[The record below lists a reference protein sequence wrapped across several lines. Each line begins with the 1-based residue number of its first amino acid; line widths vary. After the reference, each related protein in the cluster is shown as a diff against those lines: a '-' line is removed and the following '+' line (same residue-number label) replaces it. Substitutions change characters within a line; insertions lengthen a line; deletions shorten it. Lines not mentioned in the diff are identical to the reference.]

1 MKRYVGVDLHK
12 NNFQVCYLSKR
23 EVKQEVFEVSRSGIE
38 EFKESLRRTDEVGI
52 EATGNARYL
61 TGEIEGQ
68 VKRVVIINPWQFKV
82 ISQSVKKTDEE
93 DAKTI
98 AKYMSKDLVP
108 KVRMRSKEE
117 QEISSLIT
125 TRDKLVKLRT
135 SLKNKVHGI
144 LNANGYVTKK
154 EMFSGKKVFET
165 IFDLEISEAYKFELK
180 VIVGQIKSLT
190 KSIDEITEEL
200 SKRGRGLKG
209 YKSLKSIT
217 GIGDVSATIMLNAIG
232 NVKDFEN
239 EDKLSAYFGIVPRI
253 SNSNETIRQG
263 RITKMGNKI
272 ARTALVQSTLIA
284 IRYNPYL
291 RSFYERLKA
300 KKGSGKAIIATSRKL
315 LGIIY
320 RALKYDLVYEDFNR
334 YQLAV
339 TRTK

>member
-23 EVKQEVFEVSRSGIE
+23 GIKQQIYEVSQSGVK
-38 EFKESLRRTDEVGI
+38 EFKKSLTKADEVGI

-61 TGEIEGQ
+61 TGEIEKA

-93 DAKTI
+93 DARVI
-98 AKYMSKDLVP
+98 ARYLSKDLVP
-108 KVRMRSKEE
+108 EVRMRSKEE
-117 QEISSLIT
+117 QEISSLIA

-144 LNANGYVTKK
+144 LNANGHVTKK
-154 EMFSGKKVFET
+154 EMFSSKKAFDGIFE
-165 IFDLEISEAYKFELK
+165 LEISEAYKFELR
-180 VIVGQIKSLT
+180 VIVDQINSLT
-190 KSIDEITEEL
+190 SSIDEITKEL
-200 SKRGRGLKG
+200 SKRGKGLKG
-209 YKSLKSIT
+209 YKNLKSIT

-232 NVKDFEN
+232 NVKDFKN
-239 EDKLSAYFGIVPRI
+239 EDKLSAYFGIVPRV

-284 IRYNPYL
+284 IRYNSYL

-339 TRTK
+339 T

>member
-12 NNFQVCYLSKR
+12 NNFQVCYLDEKGIKQQVYAVSKA
-23 EVKQEVFEVSRSGIE
+23 GIK
-38 EFKESLRRTDEVGI
+38 EFKKSLTKTDEVGV

-61 TGEIEGQ
+61 TGEIEKE

-93 DAKTI
+93 DAKVI

-108 KVRMRSKEE
+108 EVRMRTKEE

-125 TRDKLVKLRT
+125 TRDKIVKLRT

-154 EMFSGKKVFET
+154 EMFSSEKAFNN
-165 IFDLEISEAYKFELK
+165 IFKLDISEAYKFELK
-180 VIVGQIKSLT
+180 VIVQQIKSLT
-190 KSIDEITEEL
+190 NSIDEITEEL
-200 SKRGRGLKG
+200 SKRGKELKG
-209 YKSLKSIT
+209 YKNLKSIT

-232 NVKDFEN
+232 DVKDFEK
-239 EDKLSAYFGIVPRI
+239 EDKLSAYFGIVPRV
-253 SNSNETIRQG
+253 SNSNETIRHG

-284 IRYNPYL
+284 IRYNSYL

-315 LGIIY
+315 LGIVY

-334 YQLAV
+334 YKLAA
-339 TRTK
+339 T